1 MRCTPLSLP
10 LLLALGSCSSPPKP
24 PNVDESQR
32 RPVNAAV
39 AVELQI
45 CKGEL
50 QNTRIAASESKRTAE
65 AASAAAARLAAQQ
78 AAAVRVV
85 PAPEPR
91 NSLYSIL
98 FVFGSSR
105 LDLPEADAARLIADA
120 HGSPLIVLRGRTD
133 GATESPAESRI
144 ARERA
149 AAVRDYLVQAGVEP
163 ARIRETWQPVGD
175 HAADNASADGRTLNR
190 RVEIEIYRAAPQLVL
205 LSGAVPQ

>member
-24 PNVDESQR
+24 PSVDESLR

-39 AVELQI
+39 AVELQV

-98 FVFGSSR
+98 FAFGSR
-105 LDLPEADAARLIADA
+105 LALPEADAARLIADA
-120 HGSPLIVLRGRTD
+120 RGSPLIMLRGRTD

-175 HAADNASADGRTLNR
+175 HAADNTSADGRTLNR
-190 RVEIEIYRAAPQLVL
+190 RVEIEIYRAAPQLVS
-205 LSGAVPQ
+205 LSGAAPQ